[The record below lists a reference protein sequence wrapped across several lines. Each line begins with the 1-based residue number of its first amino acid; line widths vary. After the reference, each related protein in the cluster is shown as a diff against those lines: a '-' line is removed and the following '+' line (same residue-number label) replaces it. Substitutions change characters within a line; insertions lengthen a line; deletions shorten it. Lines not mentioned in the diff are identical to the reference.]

1 MSYYLKW
8 KRLFTYEK
16 VYDMRRHL
24 DMSIFYDRYDEGYD
38 PAKRARTLKD
48 RRIAIQ
54 VTHTR
59 LAMYP
64 PDLLA

>member
-1 MSYYLKW
+1 
-8 KRLFTYEK
+8 
-16 VYDMRRHL
+16 MRRHL
-24 DMSIFYDRYDEGYD
+24 GMSIFYDRYDEGYD